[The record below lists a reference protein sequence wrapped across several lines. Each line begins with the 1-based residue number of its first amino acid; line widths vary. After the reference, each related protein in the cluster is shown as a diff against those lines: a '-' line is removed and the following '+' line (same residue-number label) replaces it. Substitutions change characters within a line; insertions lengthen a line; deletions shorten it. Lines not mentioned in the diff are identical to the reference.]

1 MNIKLIKEKWIK
13 FYKRGFFT
21 GLMVLC
27 FLCLIDQ
34 TLQTPFFFNKIDSSN
49 FMLTLSFILFGSVFC
64 GIISFISILLNSF
77 IFPKFKNSVGNNN

>member
-13 FYKRGFFT
+13 FYKRGFLT

-49 FMLTLSFILFGSVFC
+49 FMLTLSYILFGSVFC
-64 GIISFISILLNSF
+64 GIISFILLILISIVTVS
-77 IFPKFKNSVGNNN
+77 KQ